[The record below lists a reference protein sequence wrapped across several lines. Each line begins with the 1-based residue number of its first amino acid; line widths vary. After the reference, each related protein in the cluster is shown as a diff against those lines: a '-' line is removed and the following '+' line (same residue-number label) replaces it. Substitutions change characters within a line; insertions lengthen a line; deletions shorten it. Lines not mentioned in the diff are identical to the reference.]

1 MKKELRV
8 LGVIVL
14 GLLVGISATLSFA
27 QQKQSAADRAASE
40 RERLKERQP
49 APDRDVRFEMEREM
63 QGPEGMPPP
72 PGMPGDFVFL
82 ATEMSFGGKV
92 VKGAPYS
99 AQAVTESTQTL
110 SDGNRIV
117 NKSTSA
123 IYRDSEGRT
132 RREQTLRAVG
142 AFANGAEAPQIIFIN
157 DPVAGTSYTLDPRT
171 HVARKMPPMNFR
183 FQFKTPAPADEKGGA
198 VIEAPPPDR
207 VERGRTESARVE
219 IERGEIGRAE
229 FGFKAAPDTPFIWG
243 WRNEVA
249 KSESL
254 GKQNVEGVEAEGTRS
269 TVTIPA
275 GEIGNER
282 PIEIVNERWYS
293 SELQTVVMTRHSD
306 PRMGE
311 SSYRLTNI
319 DRSEPAKS
327 LFEVPADYTLK
338 SGPAMAADSLGG
350 STGIGT
356 TATYRPTGA
365 ITGGVLNG
373 RATSL
378 PVPPYPPIAR
388 AAHAS
393 GNVTVE
399 VTIDEEG
406 NVVAARAVSGHPL
419 LQAASVAAARNAKF
433 TPTKVS
439 GQAVK
444 VQGVLVYTFASEPA
458 QSQKEND

>member
-1 MKKELRV
+1 M
-8 LGVIVL
+8 
-14 GLLVGISATLSFA
+14 
-27 QQKQSAADRAASE
+27 
-40 RERLKERQP
+40 
-49 APDRDVRFEMEREM
+49 
-63 QGPEGMPPP
+63 
-72 PGMPGDFVFL
+72 
-82 ATEMSFGGKV
+82 
-92 VKGAPYS
+92 
-99 AQAVTESTQTL
+99 
-110 SDGNRIV
+110 
-117 NKSTSA
+117 
-123 IYRDSEGRT
+123 
-132 RREQTLRAVG
+132 
-142 AFANGAEAPQIIFIN
+142 
-157 DPVAGTSYTLDPRT
+157 
-171 HVARKMPPMNFR
+171 HFR
-183 FQFKTPAPADEKGGA
+183 FQFKVPSPGENKGGA

-207 VERGRTESARVE
+207 VERGQVESGRVE
-219 IERGEIGRAE
+219 IERNEMGRAE
-229 FGFKAAPDTPFIWG
+229 MGIKTAPDTQFIWG

-249 KSESL
+249 KAESL

-269 TVTIPA
+269 TVTIPV

-293 SELQTVVMTRHSD
+293 PELETVVMSRHSD
-306 PRMGE
+306 PRIGE

-350 STGIGT
+350 SIGS

-378 PVPPYPPIAR
+378 PNPPYPPIAR

-399 VTIDEEG
+399 VTIDEDG
-406 NVVAARAVSGHPL
+406 NVVAAKAVSGHPL

-433 TPTKVS
+433 TPTKMS
-439 GQAVK
+439 GQPVK
-444 VQGVLVYTFASEPA
+444 VQGVLIYAFSEPA
-458 QSQKEND
+458 QPPKENN

>member
-1 MKKELRV
+1 MKKEFRV
-8 LGVIVL
+8 FGVVVL
-14 GLLVGISATLSFA
+14 SLLVGLSATLSLA
-27 QQKQSAADRAASE
+27 QQRQQVPDGATSE
-40 RERLKERQP
+40 RERTKERQA
-49 APDRDVRFEMEREM
+49 APDNDVRFEMEQEM
-63 QGPEGMPPP
+63 QAQEGMPPP
-72 PGMPGDFVFL
+72 GFPGDFVFL

-99 AQAVTESTQTL
+99 AQAVTESVQTL

-117 NKSTSA
+117 NKSTAA

-132 RREQTLRAVG
+132 RREQTIRGVG
-142 AFANGAEAPQIIFIN
+142 AFANGGEVPQIIFIN
-157 DPVAGTSYTLDPRT
+157 DPVSGTSYTLDPRT
-171 HVARKMPPMNFR
+171 HIARKMPPMHFR
-183 FQFKTPAPADEKGGA
+183 FNFKVPASGDEKGGDVVQA
-198 VIEAPPPDR
+198 APPDR
-207 VERGRTESARVE
+207 VEKRQVESGRVE
-219 IERGEIGRAE
+219 MGRAE
-229 FGFKAAPDTPFIWG
+229 MGIKAAPDTQFIWG

-249 KSESL
+249 IAEAL

-293 SELQTVVMTRHSD
+293 AELQTLVMSRHSD
-306 PRMGE
+306 PRFGE

-338 SGPAMAADSLGG
+338 SGPGLAGDSPGG
-350 STGIGT
+350 SIGS
-356 TATYRPTGA
+356 TATFRPTGA

-373 RATSL
+373 RAISL
-378 PVPPYPPIAR
+378 PIPPYPPIAR

-399 VTIDEEG
+399 ITIDEDG
-406 NVVAARAVSGHPL
+406 SVVAAKAVSGHPL

-439 GQAVK
+439 GQPVK

-458 QSQKEND
+458 QQPKVNN